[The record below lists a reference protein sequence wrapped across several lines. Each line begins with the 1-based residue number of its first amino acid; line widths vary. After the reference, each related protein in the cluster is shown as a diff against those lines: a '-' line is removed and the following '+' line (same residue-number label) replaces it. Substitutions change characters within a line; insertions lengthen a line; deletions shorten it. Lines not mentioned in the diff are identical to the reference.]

1 MRSYVLTAWVAL
13 FDFALSITWAGQR
26 VLLSRYV
33 RTMWST
39 ALITVVTGAIVLL
52 NSPAPPIVYKSF

>member
-1 MRSYVLTAWVAL
+1 
-13 FDFALSITWAGQR
+13 
-26 VLLSRYV
+26 V

-39 ALITVVTGAIVLL
+39 ALITVVAGAIVLL